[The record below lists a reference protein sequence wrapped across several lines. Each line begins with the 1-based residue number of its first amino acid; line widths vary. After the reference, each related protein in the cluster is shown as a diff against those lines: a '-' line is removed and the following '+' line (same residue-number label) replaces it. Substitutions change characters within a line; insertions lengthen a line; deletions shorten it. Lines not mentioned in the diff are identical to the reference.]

1 MSLHHAKCKAALA
14 AKRELARGQAS
25 MGIGGSSSGGSNGLR
40 APAQSSQGTGR
51 NIVGNPNGI
60 SYGSN
65 NLTSGSCVECVGLQ
79 KKPEMNGQR
88 GIVLCPG
95 ESGGADPSMS
105 RWSVRLDDGR
115 GPFNLKPE
123 NLRVVSGGAT
133 HTGDLDVPA
142 KSIDS
147 ASGGFSSS
155 GGGGSMAMGGG
166 EGRGGGG
173 SGTEDGDFGSFMSC
187 AVCGRRFAM
196 DRVATHQRICS
207 KLAEKNKSRPRRVF
221 DPKKGRVRRINNRV
235 PIDSLFK
242 STQSFVDRICHF
254 FIEMLHT

>member
-1 MSLHHAKCKAALA
+1 MSLHYTKCKAALA

-25 MGIGGSSSGGSNGLR
+25 MRLGGGGGSGGGSGVR

-51 NIVGNPNGI
+51 NIVGRIELHGNHSGSSSSSSI
-60 SYGSN
+60 SN
-65 NLTSGSCVECVGLQ
+65 NLTSGSRVECVGLQ

-88 GIVLCPG
+88 GVVLGPG
-95 ESGGADPSMS
+95 ESNRADPSMS

-123 NLRVVSGGAT
+123 NLRVVSGGGT
-133 HTGDLDVPA
+133 HTGALDVPA
-142 KSIDS
+142 KSLDS
-147 ASGGFSSS
+147 TSGGFSSGG
-155 GGGGSMAMGGG
+155 GGGGSMAMGVGG
-166 EGRGGGG
+166 GDGGGG
-173 SGTEDGDFGSFMSC
+173 GRTDEGDFGSFMSC

-221 DPKKGRVRRINNRV
+221 DPKKSRVRRL
-235 PIDSLFK
+235 SK
-242 STQSFVDRICHF
+242 S
-254 FIEMLHT
+254 